1 MVDVIFGV
9 VLTALGLGLLALALP
24 LLYGIVRAVGPWQ
37 AYPECARLFRM
48 VAKPE

>member
-1 MVDVIFGV
+1 MLDVFFAVVATVLAAVLLGV
-9 VLTALGLGLLALALP
+9 ALP
-24 LLYGIVRAVGPWQ
+24 LVYGVVRLVSPTQ

>member
-1 MVDVIFGV
+1 MDVIFAV
-9 VLTALGLGLLALALP
+9 VTTVLAVGLLALSLP
-24 LLYGIVRAVGPWQ
+24 LVYGIVRLVGPWQ